1 MSTDNRVDELDIIKE
16 IAKATNQTQ
25 EVVRGTIHA
34 YQRIIE
40 RELQQGNTVTIK
52 NFGSFSA
59 NYRKFSLISASGNPV
74 TGGIV
79 IKFGASRTTRE
90 RINST
95 EPIIYDTDFNSDS
108 PEVIKNLK
116 NEIRKL
122 KLSNFHA
129 KKSLGIVKKNC
140 ADRIKRIYSERAEK
154 RVKAMSKV
162 VKKNRIKREAGK
174 KLNEKLIASRIRTTH
189 YLDAIT
195 AYPVL
200 TKFYKSQGLTVN
212 ELNMFIVVNH
222 FKNFTL
228 KDAKI
233 LGFKRV
239 TAIRALAVLVDAGL
253 VEKFEGRT
261 KASGD
266 SYASSLVGK
275 KKFTAFAKTINK
287 DFRTLLNEYSKVA
300 EQDIEAIPIKSKL

>member
-59 NYRKFSLISASGNPV
+59 NYRKFSLISANGNPV

-90 RINST
+90 RINSR
-95 EPIIYDTDFNSDS
+95 EEIVYDTDFNSDS

-129 KKSLGIVKKNC
+129 KKSLDLVKKNC
-140 ADRIKRIYSERAEK
+140 AERIKRIYEDRAQK
-154 RVKAMSKV
+154 RVKAIGKV
-162 VKKNRIKREAGK
+162 IKKNRVKREAGK
-174 KLNEKLIASRIRTTH
+174 KLNEKLINSRMRATH

-200 TKFYKSQGLTVN
+200 TKFYKSQGLTIN
-212 ELNMFIVVNH
+212 ELNMFIIVNH
-222 FKNFTL
+222 FKHFTV

-233 LGFKRV
+233 LGFKRT
-239 TAIRALAVLVDAGL
+239 TAIKALSVLVEAGL
-253 VEKFEGRT
+253 VERFEGRT
-261 KASGD
+261 KSIGD
-266 SYASSLVGK
+266 SYAPSLGGK
-275 KKFTAFAKTINK
+275 KKFTEFAKTINK

-300 EQDIEAIPIKSKL
+300 EQDLEAIPIKSKL